1 VSASAEFL
9 ADARQVADAILYE
22 GYLLYPYRGS
32 ARKNQSRFQFGVL
45 MPPAYRDVDDCEPS
59 ASQTECLLEC
69 PEDAAVTVFA
79 RFLHL
84 QRRQVEAENGA
95 GSFRA
100 VPSVRVDGSE
110 VTTWD
115 EAAEREQRATAPIRA
130 LFAGG
135 VDAAFAVPGG
145 ESVEMLT
152 DRRGRT
158 VGRLV
163 RRRAALAGMI
173 RLRADRLPGPYGGL
187 RLGVTIE
194 NHTSPDGPLRR
205 REDGLRLALIAAHA
219 LIHVPGGRFL
229 SLTGPP
235 EWAEPHAA
243 ACGNTGTWP
252 VLAGPEECRELVLSS
267 PVILYDHP
275 RIAAESAGELF
286 DSTEID
292 EILTLRTL
300 ALTEEEKR
308 EARATDPRAAALLDR
323 LDDLPPEMLERMH
336 GAIRYL
342 GPPTDAA
349 TDRPGQPVTGDG
361 GTGEDVTGESGT
373 GQPGARPA
381 SATQERSAPWWDP
394 GADTSVS
401 PETDHIL
408 IKGVRVARGS
418 RVRMRPGARRADA
431 QDLFLTG
438 RSALVEAVL
447 HDVDG
452 NVHLAV
458 TPEDDP
464 AADLQR
470 NHGRF
475 LYFAPDEVEPI
486 GVPTLPAS
494 RWHPHIRPR
503 RIPGPAVH
511 SGWAAHPPAPA
522 GRPTHPHRRGS
533 RPARTGH
540 RRNAMIGRL
549 IKAALIAI
557 VLAAIIQSI
566 PDIKRYLEIR
576 KM

>member
-1 VSASAEFL
+1 VSASPEFL

-84 QRRQVEAENGA
+84 QRRQVEAKDGP
-95 GSFRA
+95 GGFRA
-100 VPSVRVDGSE
+100 VASVRVDGSE

-115 EAAEREQRATAPIRA
+115 EAAEREHRATAPIHA
-130 LFAGG
+130 LLAGG

-152 DRRGRT
+152 DRRRRT

-163 RRRAALAGMI
+163 RRRASLAGMI

-194 NHTSPDGPLRR
+194 NHTSADRPLRR

-229 SLTGPP
+229 SLTDPP

-300 ALTEEEKR
+300 ALTDEEKR

-342 GPPTDAA
+342 GPPTRAE
-349 TDRPGQPVTGDG
+349 TGRPGAGNEVTGQG
-361 GTGEDVTGESGT
+361 GTGRGLSGEGGT
-373 GQPGARPA
+373 DPPGAGPA
-381 SATQERSAPWWDP
+381 SATLDRSAPWWDP

-401 PETDHIL
+401 PETDHIV
-408 IKGVRVARGS
+408 IQGVRVARGS

-470 NHGRF
+470 SHGRF

-486 GVPTLPAS
+486 GVPT
-494 RWHPHIRPR
+494 
-503 RIPGPAVH
+503 
-511 SGWAAHPPAPA
+511 
-522 GRPTHPHRRGS
+522 
-533 RPARTGH
+533 
-540 RRNAMIGRL
+540 
-549 IKAALIAI
+549 
-557 VLAAIIQSI
+557 
-566 PDIKRYLEIR
+566 
-576 KM
+576 

>member
-1 VSASAEFL
+1 VSASPEFL

-84 QRRQVEAENGA
+84 QRRQVEAKDGP
-95 GSFRA
+95 GGFRA
-100 VPSVRVDGSE
+100 VASVRVDGAE

-115 EAAEREQRATAPIRA
+115 EAAEREHRATAPIHA
-130 LFAGG
+130 LLAGG

-152 DRRGRT
+152 DRGGRT

-163 RRRAALAGMI
+163 RRRASLAGMI
-173 RLRADRLPGPYGGL
+173 RLRAGRLSGPYGGL

-194 NHTSPDGPLRR
+194 NHTSADRPLRR

-229 SLTGPP
+229 SLTDPP
-235 EWAEPHAA
+235 EWAEPHVA

-300 ALTEEEKR
+300 ALTDEEKR

-342 GPPTDAA
+342 GPPTRAE
-349 TDRPGQPVTGDG
+349 TGRPGAGNEVTGQG
-361 GTGEDVTGESGT
+361 GTGRGVSGEGGMDPPS
-373 GQPGARPA
+373 ARPA
-381 SATQERSAPWWDP
+381 SATLDRSAPWWDP

-401 PETDHIL
+401 PETDHIM
-408 IKGVRVARGS
+408 IQGVRVARGS

-470 NHGRF
+470 SHGRF

-486 GVPTLPAS
+486 GVPT
-494 RWHPHIRPR
+494 
-503 RIPGPAVH
+503 
-511 SGWAAHPPAPA
+511 
-522 GRPTHPHRRGS
+522 
-533 RPARTGH
+533 
-540 RRNAMIGRL
+540 
-549 IKAALIAI
+549 
-557 VLAAIIQSI
+557 
-566 PDIKRYLEIR
+566 
-576 KM
+576 

>member
-1 VSASAEFL
+1 MTAAAEFL
-9 ADARQVADAILYE
+9 AGARQVADAILYE

-32 ARKNQSRFQFGVL
+32 ARKNQARFQFGVL

-69 PEDAAVTVFA
+69 PEDATVTVIA

-84 QRRQVEAENGA
+84 QRRQVEEDG
-95 GSFRA
+95 GEEGFRA
-100 VPSVRVDGSE
+100 VASVRVDDAE

-115 EAAEREQRATAPIRA
+115 EAAEREHRATATIKA
-130 LFAGG
+130 LLGGG
-135 VDAAFAVPGG
+135 VDAAFEMPGS
-145 ESVEMLT
+145 ESTEMLT
-152 DRRGRT
+152 DGRGGT
-158 VGRLV
+158 VGRLA
-163 RRRAALAGMI
+163 RRQAPLTGVI
-173 RLRADRLPGPYGGL
+173 RLRAERLPGPYGTL
-187 RLGVTIE
+187 RLRATIE

-205 REDGLRLALIAAHA
+205 REDGLRLALIATHA

-229 SLTGPP
+229 SLTDPP
-235 EWAEPHAA
+235 EWAAPYAA
-243 ACGNTGTWP
+243 ACVNTATWP
-252 VLAGPEECRELVLSS
+252 VLAGPEECKELVLSS

-300 ALTEEEKR
+300 ALTDDEKR

-323 LDDLPPEMLERMH
+323 VDGLPAEMLDRMH

-342 GPPTDAA
+342 GAPGERGAGQPGAGGPA
-349 TDRPGQPVTGDG
+349 GGELGPGQPGAVPL
-361 GTGEDVTGESGT
+361 GT
-373 GQPGARPA
+373 GQPGTGGMAAGP
-381 SATQERSAPWWDP
+381 QDRSVPWWDP
-394 GADTSVS
+394 GSDTSVS

-408 IKGVRVARGS
+408 IQGVRVARGS
-418 RVRMRPGARRADA
+418 RVRMRPGSRRADA
-431 QDLFLTG
+431 QDLFLAG

-475 LYFAPDEVEPI
+475 LYFAPDEVEPHADA
-486 GVPTLPAS
+486 GMTGAPLTPA
-494 RWHPHIRPR
+494 HPPR
-503 RIPGPAVH
+503 VRSWP
-511 SGWAAHPPAPA
+511 PPAPA
-522 GRPTHPHRRGS
+522 GAAHHPHRS
-533 RPARTGH
+533 H
-540 RRNAMIGRL
+540 
-549 IKAALIAI
+549 KEK
-557 VLAAIIQSI
+557 Q
-566 PDIKRYLEIR
+566 
-576 KM
+576 

>member
-1 VSASAEFL
+1 VSASPEFL

-84 QRRQVEAENGA
+84 QRRQVEVKDGP
-95 GSFRA
+95 GGFRA
-100 VPSVRVDGSE
+100 VASVRVDGSE

-115 EAAEREQRATAPIRA
+115 EAAEREHRATAPIHA
-130 LFAGG
+130 LLAGG

-163 RRRAALAGMI
+163 RRRASLAGMI

-194 NHTSPDGPLRR
+194 NHTSADRPLRR

-229 SLTGPP
+229 SLTDPP

-300 ALTEEEKR
+300 ALTDEEKR

-342 GPPTDAA
+342 GPPTRAE
-349 TDRPGQPVTGDG
+349 TGRPGAGNEVTGQG
-361 GTGEDVTGESGT
+361 GTGRGLSGEGGT
-373 GQPGARPA
+373 DPPGAGPA
-381 SATQERSAPWWDP
+381 SATLDRSAPWWDP

-401 PETDHIL
+401 PETDHIV
-408 IKGVRVARGS
+408 IQGVRVARGS

-470 NHGRF
+470 SHGRF

-486 GVPTLPAS
+486 GVPT
-494 RWHPHIRPR
+494 
-503 RIPGPAVH
+503 
-511 SGWAAHPPAPA
+511 
-522 GRPTHPHRRGS
+522 
-533 RPARTGH
+533 
-540 RRNAMIGRL
+540 
-549 IKAALIAI
+549 
-557 VLAAIIQSI
+557 
-566 PDIKRYLEIR
+566 
-576 KM
+576 

>member
-1 VSASAEFL
+1 MSASPEFL

-59 ASQTECLLEC
+59 VSQTECLLEC

-84 QRRQVEAENGA
+84 QRRQVEAKDGP
-95 GSFRA
+95 GGFRA

-115 EAAEREQRATAPIRA
+115 EAAEREHRATAPIHA
-130 LFAGG
+130 LLAGG
-135 VDAAFAVPGG
+135 MDAAFAVPGG

-152 DRRGRT
+152 DRGGRT

-163 RRRAALAGMI
+163 RRRAPLAGMI
-173 RLRADRLPGPYGGL
+173 RLRAGRLPGPYGGL

-205 REDGLRLALIAAHA
+205 REDGLRLALIASHA

-229 SLTGPP
+229 SLTDPP

-300 ALTEEEKR
+300 ALTDEEKR

-342 GPPTDAA
+342 GPPTEAG
-349 TDRPGQPVTGDG
+349 TGRPGAGQEVTGQG
-361 GTGEDVTGESGT
+361 GTGREAMGEGYTGREVTGQGGT
-373 GQPGARPA
+373 GRPGARSA
-381 SATQERSAPWWDP
+381 SATQDRSAPWWDP

-401 PETDHIL
+401 PETDHIM
-408 IKGVRVARGS
+408 IQGVPVARGS

-470 NHGRF
+470 SHGRF

-486 GVPTLPAS
+486 GVPT
-494 RWHPHIRPR
+494 
-503 RIPGPAVH
+503 
-511 SGWAAHPPAPA
+511 
-522 GRPTHPHRRGS
+522 
-533 RPARTGH
+533 
-540 RRNAMIGRL
+540 
-549 IKAALIAI
+549 
-557 VLAAIIQSI
+557 
-566 PDIKRYLEIR
+566 
-576 KM
+576 

>member
-1 VSASAEFL
+1 VTAAAEFL
-9 ADARQVADAILYE
+9 AGAREVADAILYE

-59 ASQTECLLEC
+59 ASRTECLLEC
-69 PEDAAVTVFA
+69 PADATVTVIT

-84 QRRQVEAENGA
+84 QRRQVEAASGGED
-95 GSFRA
+95 FRA
-100 VPSVRVDGSE
+100 VASVQVDDAE
-110 VTTWD
+110 ATTWD
-115 EAAEREQRATAPIRA
+115 EAAEREHRATVPIA
-130 LFAGG
+130 GLLTGG
-135 VDAAFAVPGG
+135 VDAAFEMPGS
-145 ESVEMLT
+145 ESTEMLT

-163 RRRAALAGMI
+163 RRQAPLTGMV
-173 RLRADRLPGPYGGL
+173 RLRAERLPGPYGAL
-187 RLGVTIE
+187 RLRVAIE

-205 REDGLRLALIAAHA
+205 REDGLRLALIATHA

-229 SLTGPP
+229 SLTDPP
-235 EWAEPHAA
+235 EWAAPYAA
-243 ACGNTGTWP
+243 ACTNTATWP

-300 ALTEEEKR
+300 ALTDDEKR

-323 LDDLPPEMLERMH
+323 LDGLPPEMLERMH

-342 GPPTDAA
+342 GS
-349 TDRPGQPVTGDG
+349 PGETGA
-361 GTGEDVTGESGT
+361 
-373 GQPGARPA
+373 GQPGAGGPGTGPPGTGRPA
-381 SATQERSAPWWDP
+381 AGPQDRSVPWWDP
-394 GADTSVS
+394 GSDTSVA

-408 IKGVRVARGS
+408 IQGVRVARGS

-447 HDVDG
+447 YDVDG

-475 LYFAPDEVEPI
+475 LYFAPDEVDPL
-486 GVPTLPAS
+486 G
-494 RWHPHIRPR
+494 
-503 RIPGPAVH
+503 GPA
-511 SGWAAHPPAPA
+511 
-522 GRPTHPHRRGS
+522 
-533 RPARTGH
+533 
-540 RRNAMIGRL
+540 
-549 IKAALIAI
+549 
-557 VLAAIIQSI
+557 
-566 PDIKRYLEIR
+566 
-576 KM
+576 